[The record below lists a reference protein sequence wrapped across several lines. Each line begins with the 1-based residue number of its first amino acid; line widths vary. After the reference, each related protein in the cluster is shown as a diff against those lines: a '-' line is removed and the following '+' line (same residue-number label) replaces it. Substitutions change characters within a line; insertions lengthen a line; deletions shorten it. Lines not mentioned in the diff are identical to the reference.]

1 MVFVRVVEVFADV
14 GEQRRRQDECEGFP
28 IYFSLRM

>member
-1 MVFVRVVEVFADV
+1 VFADV